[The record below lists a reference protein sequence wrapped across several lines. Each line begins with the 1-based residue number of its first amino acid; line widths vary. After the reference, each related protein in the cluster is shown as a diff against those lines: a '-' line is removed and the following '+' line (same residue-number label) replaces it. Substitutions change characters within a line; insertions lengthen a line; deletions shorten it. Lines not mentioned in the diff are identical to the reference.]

1 MRSEAF
7 LLRHCVNQYSY
18 MAFLQEGD
26 EGRLEVGLTTDNG
39 QRNEVRI
46 EREDGCWVFGKFIE
60 LRGGLHSDKLQV
72 VISIYI
78 TIDL

>member
-18 MAFLQEGD
+18 MAFLLEGD

-39 QRNEVRI
+39 QRTAEGVRG
-46 EREDGCWVFGKFIE
+46 RMLC
-60 LRGGLHSDKLQV
+60 
-72 VISIYI
+72 Y
-78 TIDL
+78 